1 MTAELVRTRSYG
13 QDRRLTPVDRLGVWL
28 SGTAVRRH
36 ATFERRRIAD
46 LGCGFD
52 AAFASTLVD
61 EAASVLLV
69 DVALA
74 ERLKARPKVIAVEG
88 LLPDVLPTL
97 ADASLDVVLCLSV
110 LEHLSEPQDALRH
123 IHRILAPGGVAL
135 LNVPSW
141 RGKRFLELSA
151 FRLGLSPAD
160 EMDDHKAYYDPRDLW
175 PMLVRAGFRPRHIRC
190 RRHKLGL
197 NTFAVC
203 RAPQDGRA

>member
-1 MTAELVRTRSYG
+1 VTAETVRTSSYG
-13 QDRRLTPVDRLGVWL
+13 QHRAPTPVDRLGVWL
-28 SGTAVRRH
+28 STVAVRRH
-36 ATFERRRIAD
+36 GRFAGRRVAD

-52 AAFASTLVD
+52 AAFASTVLDV
-61 EAASVLLV
+61 AASVVLV

-74 ERLKARPKVIAVEG
+74 DRLKVHPKVTAVEG
-88 LLPDVLPTL
+88 SLPDVLPTL

-110 LEHLSEPQDALRH
+110 LEHLWEPEEALGH
-123 IHRILAPGGVAL
+123 IRRVLAPGGVAL

-160 EMDDHKAYYDPRDLW
+160 EMDDHKRYYDPRDLW
-175 PMLVRAGFRPRHIRC
+175 PLLVAAGFRPSRIRC

-197 NTFAVC
+197 NTFAAC
-203 RAPQDGRA
+203 RVPEDARA